1 MASDPKDLERLRK
14 QYRSSRA
21 AVDGAFAQ
29 ELARMTEDEGLKR
42 AQSLRLFDS
51 SKLPSRESSG
61 LVEQQALFQKLRRR

>member
-1 MASDPKDLERLRK
+1 MASDPNDLERLRK
-14 QYRSSRA
+14 QYRTSRA

-51 SKLPSRESSG
+51 SNLPSRESSG